1 MNSTLATPCVFC
13 EIVAGRSPASV
24 VYRDERVMC
33 FMGIRPSSPGECMVI
48 PLVHVDHFTDVD
60 EDLALHMTRIGH
72 RVGRRMREVFS
83 PQRVG
88 YVIHGYG
95 VPHAHLLIVPQHG
108 PHDITSARFAQVR
121 DSAVVFSLD
130 GVPVTP
136 RETLDEHAARLSL
149 ID

>member
-1 MNSTLATPCVFC
+1 MGSEMC
-13 EIVAGRSPASV
+13 I
-24 VYRDERVMC
+24 RD
-33 FMGIRPSSPGECMVI
+33 S
-48 PLVHVDHFTDVD
+48 
-60 EDLALHMTRIGH
+60 
-72 RVGRRMREVFS
+72 
-83 PQRVG
+83 
-88 YVIHGYG
+88 
-95 VPHAHLLIVPQHG
+95 LLIVPQHG